1 MPAIGRRQDAF
12 YCCVDTSYENADFAG
27 TIEQKMKQRRKIE
40 TKYVYRSVCALLLTL
55 IATGMFLY
63 TWYGFVSVNNYTGHL
78 TGRGNLAMA
87 TAIYFILF
95 LVIGRWLHAFSIG
108 VDRKIVLLPSLG
120 LTIIVVNF
128 IELFVSC
135 AITGQFRFF
144 VAFLGRYA
152 ILCVAQVVVL
162 ALIAIQMVNLYR
174 RLFPPLRLLAI
185 QGDYQNDLYEKVF
198 VRQDKYLIVKT
209 IHVEEAL
216 KVLESEI
223 QKYDGIL
230 INDVPTSIEHLL
242 IKKCYALDKRVYYS
256 PKLSDII
263 VHSASILNIFDT
275 PLFLNRNQEI
285 PLGSAFAK
293 RTLDIVASL
302 AGLIILS
309 PIFLITAFAIKIE
322 DGGSVFYKQARVTK
336 NMKVFDIIKFRSMIV
351 NAEEAGKPQLATKND
366 ERITKVGR
374 VIRAIRVD
382 ELPQLFNIL
391 KGDMSLVGPRPER
404 VKYVEKYI
412 SEIPEFRFRYKV
424 RGGLTGYAQVF
435 GKYNTSPLD
444 KLKLDLIYITNR
456 TMLLDLQIIFGT
468 LKILF
473 NKESTEGISEEKIEE
488 IHNY

>member
-1 MPAIGRRQDAF
+1 
-12 YCCVDTSYENADFAG
+12 
-27 TIEQKMKQRRKIE
+27 MKQRRKVE

-152 ILCVAQVVVL
+152 ILCLAQIALL
-162 ALIAIQMVNLYR
+162 ALLIIQMVNVYR

-185 QGDYQNDLYEKVF
+185 QGDYQIDLYEKIY
-198 VRQDKYLIVKT
+198 VRQDKHQIVKT
-209 IHVEEAL
+209 IHEEEAL
-216 KVLESEI
+216 DILETEI

-230 INDVPTSIEHLL
+230 INDVPITNEHFI
-242 IKKCYALDKRVYYS
+242 IKKCYAHHKRVYYV
-256 PKLSDII
+256 PKLSDIL
-263 VHSASILNIFDT
+263 VHSSTVLNIFDT
-275 PLFLNRNQEI
+275 PLFLNRNQDAS
-285 PLGSAFAK
+285 LGSAFVK
-293 RTLDIVASL
+293 RLLDIVTSL

-309 PIFLITAFAIKIE
+309 PLGLITALAIKIE
-322 DGGSVFYKQARVTK
+322 DRGPVSYKQARVTK
-336 NMKVFDIIKFRSMIV
+336 DMKIFEIIKFRSMIV
-351 NAEEAGKPQLATKND
+351 NAEEDGKPQAATKHD

-374 VIRAIRVD
+374 IIRACRID
-382 ELPQLFNIL
+382 ELPQLINIL
-391 KGDMSLVGPRPER
+391 KGDMSIVGPRPER
-404 VKYVEKYI
+404 VEFVEKYM

-424 RGGLTGYAQVF
+424 RGGLTGYAQIY

-444 KLKLDLIYITNR
+444 KLKLDLIYVANQAF
-456 TMLLDLQIIFGT
+456 LLDLQIILGT

-473 NKESTEGISEEKIEE
+473 NKESTEGFSEEKSEDMRDIDTKNE
-488 IHNY
+488 

>member
-1 MPAIGRRQDAF
+1 MRK
-12 YCCVDTSYENADFAG
+12 ADNFG
-27 TIEQKMKQRRKIE
+27 SLEKNMMQQRKVE
-40 TKYVYRSVCALLLTL
+40 TKYVYRNVCALLLTL

-78 TGRGNLAMA
+78 TGRSNLAMA

-120 LTIIVVNF
+120 LMIIVVNF

-185 QGDYQNDLYEKVF
+185 QEDYQNDLYEKIY
-198 VRQDKYLIVKT
+198 VRQDKYQIVKT

-216 KVLESEI
+216 EAIKTEI

-230 INDVPTSIEHLL
+230 INDVPISKEHRI
-242 IKKCYALDKRVYYS
+242 IKWCYTHRKRVYYL

-275 PLFLNRNQEI
+275 PLFLNRNQEMSF
-285 PLGSAFAK
+285 GSAFVK
-293 RTLDIVASL
+293 RLIDIVSSL
-302 AGLIILS
+302 VGLIVLS
-309 PIFLITAFAIKIE
+309 PIFLLTALAIKIE
-322 DGGSVFYKQARVTK
+322 DRGPIFYKQARVTK
-336 NMKVFDIIKFRSMIV
+336 DMKVFDIIKFRSMIV
-351 NAEEAGKPQLATKND
+351 NAEENGGPQLATKND

-374 VIRAIRVD
+374 VIRALRID
-382 ELPQLFNIL
+382 ELPQLINIFR
-391 KGDMSLVGPRPER
+391 GDMSFVGPRPER
-404 VKYVEKYI
+404 VEFVEKYL
-412 SEIPEFRFRYKV
+412 SEIPEYRFRYKV

-444 KLKLDLIYITNR
+444 KLKLDLIYIANQTL
-456 TMLLDLQIIFGT
+456 LLDLQIILGT
-468 LKILF
+468 LKVLI
-473 NKESTEGISEEKIEE
+473 NKESTEGISEKR
-488 IHNY
+488 

>member
-1 MPAIGRRQDAF
+1 
-12 YCCVDTSYENADFAG
+12 
-27 TIEQKMKQRRKIE
+27 MKQRRKIE

-78 TGRGNLAMA
+78 TWRGNLAMA
-87 TAIYFILF
+87 TAIYFMLF

-108 VDRKIVLLPSLG
+108 VDRKIVLLPSLA

-128 IELFVSC
+128 IEIIVSC

-152 ILCVAQVVVL
+152 VLCLAQIVLL
-162 ALIAIQMVNLYR
+162 ALLVIQMVNIYR
-174 RLFPPLRLLAI
+174 RLFPPLRLLEI
-185 QGDYQNDLYEKVF
+185 YGDHQNDLHGKVNL
-198 VRQDKYLIVKT
+198 RWDKYEIVGT
-209 IHVEEAL
+209 IYVDD
-216 KVLESEI
+216 VLDKFESEI
-223 QKYDGIL
+223 RKYDGIL

-242 IKKCYALDKRVYYS
+242 IKKCYAQDKRVYYS
-256 PKLSDII
+256 PKLSDIL

-275 PLFLNRNQEI
+275 PLFLNRNQRI

-302 AGLIILS
+302 AGLIVLS
-309 PIFLITAFAIKIE
+309 PIFLITALAIKIE
-322 DGGSVFYKQARVTK
+322 DGGPVIYKQARVTK
-336 NMKVFDIIKFRSMIV
+336 DMKVFDILKFRSMIV

-374 VIRAIRVD
+374 VIRTTRID
-382 ELPQLFNIL
+382 ELPQLINIL

-404 VKYVEKYI
+404 VKYVEKFI

-456 TMLLDLQIIFGT
+456 TMLLDLQIILGT

-473 NKESTEGISEEKIEE
+473 NKESTEGIEEGIDEN
-488 IHNY
+488 ISG